1 MESEY
6 SMDID
11 HPVITDDVVETAKEA
26 RSNAYAPY
34 SEFRVGAAIVT
45 NNGEVYTG
53 ANIENINF
61 SNTEHA
67 EELALNKA
75 IHDGHREFDA
85 LVLTFSGDPV
95 APCGMCRQSLSEFC
109 DDDFE
114 IVIPNH
120 GVTTLG
126 ELLPDVMENIE

>member
-1 MESEY
+1 
-6 SMDID
+6 MDID
-11 HPVITDDVVETAKEA
+11 HPVITDDVVKAAEEA

-34 SEFRVGAAIVT
+34 SEFTVGAAIVT
-45 NNGEVYTG
+45 CNGEVYTG

-75 IHDGHREFDA
+75 VHDGHREFDA
-85 LVLTFSGDPV
+85 LVLTFSGEPV

-109 DDDFE
+109 DADFE
-114 IVIPNH
+114 IVIPEH
-120 GVTTLG
+120 GITTLG
-126 ELLPDVMENIE
+126 ELLPDAMDDIS